1 MKTDLYQKVT
11 DQRSQPKLRRVRAR
25 GSRVKRS
32 QPKLR
37 RVRARGS
44 RVTRVTGSD
53 VPLSTLGAQ
62 RSSWSMVGASS
73 RARAW
78 AATPAAHAAL
88 SAADI
93 FANFPAIEPL
103 SLSVTATFSE

>member
-1 MKTDLYQKVT
+1 
-11 DQRSQPKLRRVRAR
+11 
-25 GSRVKRS
+25 
-32 QPKLR
+32 
-37 RVRARGS
+37 
-44 RVTRVTGSD
+44 
-53 VPLSTLGAQ
+53 
-62 RSSWSMVGASS
+62 MVGASS

-78 AATPAAHAAL
+78 AATSAAHAAL